1 MIGALHLVIQRLFQ
15 VQDARLRVDAER
27 VVHVARP
34 DAEDDFAVDAQV
46 GVRRLERDQFR
57 ADGQRFHGRHF
68 GSAVHKLGRIV
79 VFVQHV
85 DHHRRRGAQSGR
97 SGVACTDRQSVS
109 RRPFPVQRPV
119 ENNLSAGLVDAE
131 LVIAVAFAD
140 VIEDAAVELVVGV
153 GGHDAE
159 DQSVDRRPF
168 RHLRPVR
175 QPREDGRVVVDVQN
189 VDVDS
194 GPVAQTDDA
203 VVRHDGLQDDV
214 ILSGGL
220 QEPLPVKVARRL
232 DESAFGVDGELGLRR
247 AGRNGEGQL
256 GVASDV
262 AVGGGQPAD
271 VRVRRFVLRDV
282 KGERLVAEF
291 RRVVVLVDD
300 VDGDG
305 HGRRPGDGRPWP
317 PK

>member
-1 MIGALHLVIQRLFQ
+1 M
-15 VQDARLRVDAER
+15 
-27 VVHVARP
+27 HVARLE
-34 DAEDDFAVDAQV
+34 DEDDFAVDAQV
-46 GVRRLERDQFR
+46 G
-57 ADGQRFHGRHF
+57 GQRFHGRQF
-68 GSAVHKLGRIV
+68 GFVVHKLGRV
-79 VFVQHV
+79 DVLVQHV

-97 SGVACTDRQSVS
+97 TVDAGPDRQSAA

-119 ENNLSAGLVDAE
+119 ENDLPAGLVDAE
-131 LVIAVAFAD
+131 FVVAVTFAD
-140 VIEDAAVELVVGV
+140 VVEDAAVKLVVDV

-159 DQSVDRRPF
+159 HQSLDRRPF

-175 QPREDGRVVVDVQN
+175 QPREDGRVVVDVQD

-194 GPVAQTDDA
+194 GPVAQTDG
-203 VVRHDGLQDDV
+203 VVVQHDGLQLDV
-214 ILSGGL
+214 ILSGSL
-220 QEPLPVKVARRL
+220 QNLLPVKVARRL

-256 GVASDV
+256 GVASYV
-262 AVGGGQPAD
+262 AIGGGQPAD
-271 VRVRRFVLRDV
+271 VRVRRLVLRHV

-291 RRVVVLVDD
+291 RCVVVFVDD

-317 PK
+317 PKKKKEDSRSICK